1 MALLNI
7 FSVLFCRMFLM
18 KYRPRYLSSSI
29 VYLPGIWSILI
40 NIIFFVFLCILSCT
54 ETGDSV
60 SSDESFCKINEFSY
74 YIHWCKTEN
83 VSKSK
88 IFRMFSVWYFR
99 LKFHDRKRMKV
110 ETLEDWNSQ
119 LSQQYVISTCI
130 QSFYL
135 VIGVVGNILV
145 IVLYRTKMESKND
158 DRYFIPAIAIIDLI
172 GCMFSITLSLLNN
185 ERPVMFPGSFTCKLI
200 QFGTCSSIISSLFML
215 LVISIQRFQK
225 ICRPFGFQMNLNH
238 KRFAT
243 AVAVLLACS
252 FSIPMLLLYQR
263 IEVKHETKNI
273 TGYICGS
280 APGTEKLGDSTR
292 AILIT
297 VEVGAVFSMT
307 IFYALVGRKLIEQ
320 FKMSR
325 KLHDINSVSSTSN
338 SGSNERSTIRTVVTI
353 DAEVTD
359 QSSKTD
365 TDKKT
370 FLRMDSRKESCS
382 NNSKNNST
390 KVKDRKKSTN
400 SARRYSVMFMVISL
414 IAILCYIP
422 PWTFV
427 ILEAKDSNF
436 WRSLTYEE
444 VQIFLTIRRLYIVN
458 HIANPFIYG
467 FFDQKFRGEVKSLLC
482 SCKYR

>member
-1 MALLNI
+1 
-7 FSVLFCRMFLM
+7 
-18 KYRPRYLSSSI
+18 
-29 VYLPGIWSILI
+29 
-40 NIIFFVFLCILSCT
+40 
-54 ETGDSV
+54 
-60 SSDESFCKINEFSY
+60 
-74 YIHWCKTEN
+74 
-83 VSKSK
+83 
-88 IFRMFSVWYFR
+88 
-99 LKFHDRKRMKV
+99 
-110 ETLEDWNSQ
+110 
-119 LSQQYVISTCI
+119 
-130 QSFYL
+130 
-135 VIGVVGNILV
+135 
-145 IVLYRTKMESKND
+145 MESKND

-243 AVAVLLACS
+243 AVAILLACS

-325 KLHDINSVSSTSN
+325 KLHDINPVSGTSN

-370 FLRMDSRKESCS
+370 FLRMDSRKDSCS

-482 SCKYR
+482 SCKCR